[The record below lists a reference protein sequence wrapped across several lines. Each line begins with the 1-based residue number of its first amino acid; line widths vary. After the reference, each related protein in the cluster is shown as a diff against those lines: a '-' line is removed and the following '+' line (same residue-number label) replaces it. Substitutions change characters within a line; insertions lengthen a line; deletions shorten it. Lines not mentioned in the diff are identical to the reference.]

1 MGVAQIEVLKS
12 RPSLGKK
19 KEDCSLKLNSS
30 KMARGVAQLMKWLR
44 IKCKSLSSNPNI
56 TKKF

>member
-1 MGVAQIEVLKS
+1 
-12 RPSLGKK
+12 
-19 KEDCSLKLNSS
+19 
-30 KMARGVAQLMKWLR
+30 MARGVAQLMKWLR